1 MADVLSRRPDY
12 AVKTADANRIGV
24 ESVSAPSSSLID
36 DVKQLLSYASAP
48 SDAPRR
54 KLAPH
59 IRARAHRYRV
69 HEGLLLYSA
78 VDDNVIRIVVPND
91 YDLRMRIMY
100 EYHDGPTTGHP
111 GREKTFVLL
120 TRDFYWNHQYKW
132 VRKYVRACEVCQRV
146 KPAAF
151 SQAPLQSLPTPSE
164 CWQSISVDFVFGLPP
179 DSKRR
184 TGVVVFVD
192 RFSKM
197 VHLAE
202 VPVEVT
208 AVQTA
213 RLFIDMVFKHHGIPL
228 DIVSDRDPR
237 FTARFW
243 QEVFTLLGTQLSMST
258 ADHPQAEGQTDRVN
272 RVLGDL
278 LKSYAHSFQ
287 QWSGCLPMAEFAI
300 NSSVHAST
308 GHTPFYVNAM
318 RHPRLP
324 SMLGTVASSLSGVG
338 STVAS
343 EQPQKSADTDT
354 VSAMTTRRQ
363 AASRSGNETTDKN
376 YGSVQGTD
384 SAQAGPAVGKNAVMN
399 EPFSTQAMDF
409 VQRRQ
414 AVIWFVQD
422 AIAASVDRQ
431 KLNADNVGRGNTNE
445 FEKG

>member
-1 MADVLSRRPDY
+1 
-12 AVKTADANRIGV
+12 
-24 ESVSAPSSSLID
+24 
-36 DVKQLLSYASAP
+36 
-48 SDAPRR
+48 
-54 KLAPH
+54 
-59 IRARAHRYRV
+59 
-69 HEGLLLYSA
+69 
-78 VDDNVIRIVVPND
+78 
-91 YDLRMRIMY
+91 MY
-100 EYHDGPTTGHP
+100 EYHDAPTAGHP
-111 GREKTFVLL
+111 GREKTYVLL

-164 CWQSISVDFVFGLPP
+164 CWQSISMDFVFGLPP

-197 VHLAE
+197 VHLVA
-202 VPVEVT
+202 VSAEVT

-213 RLFIDMVFKHHGIPL
+213 RLFVDMMFKHHGMPL

-243 QEVFTLLGTQLSMST
+243 QEMFTLLGTQLSMST
-258 ADHPQAEGQTDRVN
+258 ADLTQTDGQTERVN

-278 LKSYAHSFQ
+278 LKSSHSFQ
-287 QWSGCLPMAEFAI
+287 QWSDCLPMAEFAI
-300 NSSVHAST
+300 NNSVHAST
-308 GHTPFYVNAM
+308 GHTPFHVNAM
-318 RHPRLP
+318 RHPHLP
-324 SMLGTVASSLSGVG
+324 SMIGMVASSFSGGG
-338 STVAS
+338 STVVS

-384 SAQAGPAVGKNAVMN
+384 SVQVGPAVGKNAVLN
-399 EPFSTQAMDF
+399 KPFSTQAMDF

-414 AVIWFVQD
+414 AVIRFVQD

-445 FEKG
+445 FEKGSLVLLATQNLPRHAVSDFGASKLAPRFIGA